1 MTMDA
6 GRVLIYLREHPR
18 SPDRRVWLIAAS
30 LGRDS
35 KLAEDRAYVNE
46 LLDRMAR
53 AGAVRFQYVDGMGTI
68 CEPCAA

>member
-6 GRVLIYLREHPR
+6 GRVLIYLRKHPR
-18 SPDRRVWLIAAS
+18 SADRRVWLVTAS
-30 LGRDS
+30 LGRDP
-35 KLAEDRAYVNE
+35 KLADDRAYVNE